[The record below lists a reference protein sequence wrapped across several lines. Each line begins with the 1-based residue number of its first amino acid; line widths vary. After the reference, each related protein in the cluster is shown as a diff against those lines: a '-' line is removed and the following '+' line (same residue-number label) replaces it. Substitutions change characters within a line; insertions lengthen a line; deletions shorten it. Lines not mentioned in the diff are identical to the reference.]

1 MSHVRRA
8 LVRALSLA
16 SALVLPATAVLAQ
29 DEPQVFNAFA
39 VAVASGTIVKA
50 GEKQVM
56 VIGTLKGP
64 MFVETDEGPVDA
76 GSVVCGAS
84 LRFDMDSKHHTG
96 GGACAFSAHDG
107 ATAWGEWDC
116 GGYDLVGCRGT
127 LKLTGGTGRLA
138 GISGEGTMVWRPS
151 AHDFRKQLDGTTLQN
166 STGLLIW
173 RDFKLLAKA
182 KP

>member
-1 MSHVRRA
+1 MT
-8 LVRALSLA
+8 LVRGAL
-16 SALVLPATAVLAQ
+16 ALLPALLLPAAAVLAQ
-29 DEPQVFNAFA
+29 EEPQVFNAFA
-39 VAVASGTIVKA
+39 VAVASGTIVKS

-84 LRFDMDSKHHTG
+84 IRLDMSTARHAG
-96 GGACAFSAHDG
+96 GGACTFSAQDG
-107 ATAWGEWDC
+107 AMAWGDWEC
-116 GGYDLVGCRGT
+116 AGYELVGCRGV

-138 GISGEGTMVWRPS
+138 GVSGEGAMVWRPS
-151 AHDFRKQLDGTTLQN
+151 AHDFKKQLDGTALQN

-173 RDFKLLAKA
+173 RDFKLAA
-182 KP
+182 KPKP

>member
-1 MSHVRRA
+1 MTNVRRA
-8 LVRALSLA
+8 LALALA
-16 SALVLPATAVLAQ
+16 LLLPATAAFAQ
-29 DEPQVFNAFA
+29 EEPQVFNAFA

-50 GEKQVM
+50 GEQQVM
-56 VIGTLKGP
+56 VVGTLKGP

-84 LRFDMDSKHHTG
+84 LRFDMAAKHHIG
-96 GGACAFSAHDG
+96 SGACSFSAHDG
-107 ATAWGEWDC
+107 ATAWGKWKC
-116 GGYDLVGCRGT
+116 TGYDLVGCRGT

-138 GISGEGTMVWRPS
+138 GVGGEGSMVWRPS
-151 AHDFRKQLDGTTLQN
+151 AHDFKKQLDGTTLQN

-173 RDFKLLAKA
+173 RGFRLAPRA